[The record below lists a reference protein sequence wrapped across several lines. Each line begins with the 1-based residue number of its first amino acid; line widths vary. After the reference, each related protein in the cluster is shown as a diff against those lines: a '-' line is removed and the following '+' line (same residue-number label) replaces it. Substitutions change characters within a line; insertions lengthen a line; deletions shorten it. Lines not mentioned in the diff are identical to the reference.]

1 MYNWPLNDSHLVLL
15 VLSCLAVIAIGLIV
29 SALTRVRRAEF
40 ARLQKEVKQLSE
52 EIKALQV
59 AEQRRLLM
67 ELNRTAKVKKAS
79 ASRKAAGPQA

>member
-1 MYNWPLNDSHLVLL
+1 MYNWPLNDAHLVLL
-15 VLSCLAVIAIGLIV
+15 VLSCLAVIAVGSIV
-29 SALTRVRRAEF
+29 SALTRVRRTEF

-79 ASRKAAGPQA
+79 ASKAAATQA

>member
-1 MYNWPLNDSHLVLL
+1 MYNWPLNDAHLVFLI
-15 VLSCLAVIAIGLIV
+15 LSCLAVIAIGSIV

-40 ARLQKEVKQLSE
+40 TRLQKEVTQLSE
-52 EIKALQV
+52 EIKALQA

-79 ASRKAAGPQA
+79 ASGITKSVS

>member
-1 MYNWPLNDSHLVLL
+1 
-15 VLSCLAVIAIGLIV
+15 
-29 SALTRVRRAEF
+29 
-40 ARLQKEVKQLSE
+40 LQKEVKQLSE

-79 ASRKAAGPQA
+79 ASKAAATQA

>member
-1 MYNWPLNDSHLVLL
+1 MYSWPPNDAHFVLL
-15 VLSCLAVIAIGLIV
+15 VLSCLAVIAIGSIV
-29 SALTRVRRAEF
+29 SALTRVRRTEF

-79 ASRKAAGPQA
+79 ASKAAATQA

>member
-1 MYNWPLNDSHLVLL
+1 MYNWPLNDAQLVPL
-15 VLSCLAVIAIGLIV
+15 VLSCLAVIAVGSIV
-29 SALTRVRRAEF
+29 SALTRVRRTEF

-79 ASRKAAGPQA
+79 ASKAAATQA